1 MPATGLAD
9 LSGLPVVQYGHS
21 LQVHIRNTDGLCP
34 RCGGVPRAERRLE
47 LFEGYHVRFC
57 DVYPFQGHH
66 ELSDGS
72 AIEVEL
78 QADFLRLVSLATTGA
93 PDSACSAL
101 FLAVASQ
108 GSRESKTTIS
118 NGSMRSSSS
127 RIRSHR
133 AKLIEL
139 EPAASAS
146 HSPHETRSSGPEYRA
161 IQTEHRVVQTEYRVA
176 VTTRSTPCPPTGPSE
191 QAHACPNRC

>member
-1 MPATGLAD
+1 MIAD
-9 LSGLPVVQYGHS
+9 TTRRGSS
-21 LQVHIRNTDGLCP
+21 LR
-34 RCGGVPRAERRLE
+34 
-47 LFEGYHVRFC
+47 GYTSSEAV
-57 DVYPFQGHH
+57 
-66 ELSDGS
+66 
-72 AIEVEL
+72 
-78 QADFLRLVSLATTGA
+78 LRPPPSLATTGA

-161 IQTEHRVVQTEYRVA
+161 IQTEHRVVQTENRVA
-176 VTTRSTPCPPTGPSE
+176 VTTRSTPLPSNG
-191 QAHACPNRC
+191 AKRASACVPESLLMPGVPAWVQLSKDETQWVLQQLQGLGEKKKIAPRIWAWPAGHP